1 MRMLNLKPIFIDHF
15 QTLRTSSGNAEVI
28 SKGDVASLYLIPLI
42 FAAIAVWRDWRMGGI
57 GDLLTAL
64 SLMCG
69 LLFNLLVLSFD
80 VALRAA
86 AQVRE
91 SQTETLATSGKILLI
106 RQFQANTTYAL
117 VVALAATIG
126 LAVGASKDVEHFNSW
141 VTAALIYLLTH
152 FVLVLM
158 VILKRIRAIFRNE
171 LTP

>member
-15 QTLRTSSGNAEVI
+15 QTLRTGAGSTETI
-28 SKGDVASLYLIPLI
+28 SKGDIVSLYGFPLTVS
-42 FAAIAVWRDWRMGGI
+42 AVAIWQGWKMGGI

-91 SQTETLATSGKILLI
+91 SQVETLSTSVKIRLI
-106 RQFQANTTYAL
+106 RQLQANTTYAL
-117 VVALAATIG
+117 VIALTVAIS
-126 LAVGASKDVEHFNSW
+126 LAVGASRGMDNFNPW
-141 VTAALIYLLTH
+141 VTAALAYLLTH

-158 VILKRIRAIFRNE
+158 VILKRIRSIFRNE

>member
-1 MRMLNLKPIFIDHF
+1 MLNLKPIFIDHF
-15 QTLRTSSGNAEVI
+15 QTLRNEGEGRNEL
-28 SKGDVASLYLIPLI
+28 SKSDLVTLYGVPLLLPVVAI
-42 FAAIAVWRDWRMGGI
+42 WRDWKLGGV

-91 SQTETLATSGKILLI
+91 SQVESLATSTKIRLI
-106 RQFQANTTYAL
+106 RQLQANTTYGL
-117 VVALAATIG
+117 VVALAATIV
-126 LAVGASKDVEHFNSW
+126 LAVGASVELKHFNPW
-141 VTAALIYLLTH
+141 ITAVLTYLLSH

-158 VILKRIRAIFRNE
+158 VILKRIRSIFRNE